1 MLIIPAIDILKGK
14 CVRLQQ
20 GDYSKVTEYNDDPFL
35 VAKKFKELGAK
46 NLHIIDL
53 EGAKYGQILNK
64 EKIMEIVEKL
74 DLDVQVGGGIRTF
87 DDARVLLGKGVKSI
101 ILGSSVF
108 SDIDLI
114 KRLVMVF
121 GKEKIIISIDVK
133 NGMVMMNGWRKNS
146 MNSLDSVLTDV
157 KNLGIETIIF
167 TDIKSDG
174 NLSGPNFDEIKKVL
188 ESGLKV
194 IVAGG
199 ISSNEDVRELKEL
212 GVYGCIIGKAIY
224 EGKINLKQCIS
235 ENISMKSGLSKR
247 IIPCMD
253 IKDSRTV
260 KGVNFENLKDAG
272 DPVELAKFYSENGA
286 DELVFLDVTATIENR
301 KTLYELVEKISE
313 NINIP
318 FTVGGGIRTREDIRR
333 LLNSGAD
340 KVAICSYAVINPEFI
355 KAAAKDFG
363 SQCIVVSIDA
373 KRNNNRWDVYIN
385 GGRLNTR
392 LDAIKFAKKMEFLG
406 AGELLVNSLDRD
418 GTKTGYDIELLRRI
432 SEAVNIPVIASSGAG
447 NKKDFLKAFNEGR
460 VDAALAASIF
470 HYKKT
475 TISEIKK
482 YLSKNN
488 ITVRL

>member
-1 MLIIPAIDILKGK
+1 
-14 CVRLQQ
+14 
-20 GDYSKVTEYNDDPFL
+20 
-35 VAKKFKELGAK
+35 
-46 NLHIIDL
+46 
-53 EGAKYGQILNK
+53 
-64 EKIMEIVEKL
+64 
-74 DLDVQVGGGIRTF
+74 
-87 DDARVLLGKGVKSI
+87 
-101 ILGSSVF
+101 
-108 SDIDLI
+108 
-114 KRLVMVF
+114 
-121 GKEKIIISIDVK
+121 
-133 NGMVMMNGWRKNS
+133 
-146 MNSLDSVLTDV
+146 
-157 KNLGIETIIF
+157 
-167 TDIKSDG
+167 
-174 NLSGPNFDEIKKVL
+174 
-188 ESGLKV
+188 
-194 IVAGG
+194 
-199 ISSNEDVRELKEL
+199 
-212 GVYGCIIGKAIY
+212 
-224 EGKINLKQCIS
+224 
-235 ENISMKSGLSKR
+235 MKSGLSKR